1 MNCALIID
9 LFIKQNNQPVMR
21 NVVLVVLLFFSFYAI
36 NAQPFE
42 KLIGNSGN
50 NRLGKMILHN
60 NHYYVLGQNGNKA
73 TVTKMGLNGNVLWTN
88 QTNEDGLWNDVIVNK
103 DGNLM
108 AVGYQGTVSNQSN
121 MNSSIGIIN
130 AGTGNISVRVFNFG
144 FRDFFSKIFFNPV
157 PSNLSFPYYIIG
169 LQIDQNTS
177 SADKMSVNMASENGV
192 INTRIVISGPQDLQT
207 HEGLWINSSTGD
219 FALSGNKLDGNIF
232 EGAAVNFDR
241 NATSTFMTEINKPVR
256 ISNILQN
263 GSNFIYSGQTT
274 DTPQKGLIWKQVGN
288 TNFCYTVDG
297 IDNILNIFLNPSG
310 TMLYALGTEDSGSR
324 RRILLTFDNTQNALS
339 LISARVFENGE
350 TSFGDGYIQH
360 VGNQVIVYTDTRT
373 SNPNSFGLSDGL
385 AMVTDFTFQN
395 CLSDTISGFI
405 LRPYE
410 ITTSIGSVTNVANTA
425 PNPQILSGTLIN
437 YDKVNPCAPPC
448 NISLQVNKSVDA
460 CSNAT
465 FTGIA
470 TGGTGPYTYQW
481 DISCN
486 GVNGTT
492 NPFTTQ
498 IGPGTI
504 PFCVTVTDA
513 TGCTAVLSNQT
524 VVGVRDLVKPEI
536 ICPDDM
542 QLTNNPGQCYG
553 AFAPVITVTD
563 NCDPAPVCNCIMTGS
578 TTGNMPKNTLVQF
591 NVGTTTVTC
600 TATDASGNVS
610 DTCTFTVIVLDTQNP
625 NIVCPPNITVSCEQN
640 VSNLMLTG
648 QATATDNCPDD
659 VIVTYTDSF
668 NGNACSGTITRTWKG
683 TDEYGNM
690 NTCIQTIVIE
700 DDIAPAI
707 SCPAFIT
714 INCDQQPLPAL
725 TGTPQVVDNCQQ
737 NITPTYTDNIIG
749 TGCDRYIQRIWTAD
763 DGCGFIA
770 TCTQNIYFKDQAA
783 PSIICPANLTIAC
796 LPADWLTANFGTATG
811 TDNCG
816 SVTISNFE
824 RTFTGSNCNGTVTSK
839 WRAIDPCGIQNECL
853 QTITV
858 MDNIAPMITCP
869 PNLTLSCN
877 ANTTPSNTGMA
888 QATDNCTSNITI
900 RHTDAYT
907 AQGCR
912 QDLIRTWTATD
923 ACGNVD
929 TCVQIITLLDDV
941 KPTITCP
948 PNVTISCGS
957 NSSSAFTGEP
967 VVSDFCQTN
976 LNVIYQDVT
985 TGPPCDVTISRT
997 WTVNDGCGNIDSCI
1011 QTIKIQD
1018 KTPPTF
1024 ICPTSN
1030 VNPIECT
1037 SNPSLG
1043 VPTNVADNCGG
1054 KIDVTKVDV
1063 FSANGCF
1070 TTLTRTW
1077 TFTDQCGNSATCDQV
1092 ILMQDTQA
1100 PAIKN
1105 CGRKFTVQGVRNP
1118 DGICYGN
1125 VTITTPSAS
1134 DMCDG
1139 NVTITNSFNDTSDA
1153 SATNYPVGQTIVT
1166 WTVKDD
1172 CGLMAMCQDTVV
1184 VLECTNC
1191 CWDSLAFAAIVVM
1204 DFNVIRDECSIHI
1217 SHPGLSPCQRVTYTW
1232 ATGVSTGYL
1241 TGTANASHNF
1251 GISGDYTVCALIEEV
1266 DASGMICFSSEKC
1279 YDVCVTCDDG
1289 CTDDRIVY
1297 QCHDFNQ
1304 VTRYQGSRN
1313 LTKYDLVHS
1322 GNFIYIANSKLIGP
1336 GDTDITVT
1344 KLDATTCGIVEVLEL
1359 GGLGFD
1365 EASSI
1370 IVNSNGTKLI
1380 VAGIFESPSLTI
1392 PAIKTFFGS
1401 NITLT
1406 GLNSPGIWNGFLMQI
1421 DIDGSG
1427 SMKVEWAFSLGYFW
1441 RDNISDVAVDN
1452 DGNIYIVG
1460 TIRGQGTNQIVDF
1473 NPRGTSVLYATD
1485 VYTGFVAK
1493 YDENGML
1500 IWYDVIQPYG
1510 LFNVLD
1516 GNANIGC
1523 NSIDIDGSNIYVG
1536 GLFQAG
1542 IPYVTGY
1549 SAINLAGN
1557 HIITLPIDANDS
1569 NKEKGWSNFVIKY
1582 DAITG
1587 GRINSADFNSGLGNN
1602 YAETNQIRSIKLGNN
1617 NIFVGGSNFITQ
1629 LDKNT
1634 LVLGPSYNSD
1644 YEIND
1649 LDFSNNML
1657 YTIGTTN
1664 IRSAS
1669 LDFISAMPTSSLKY
1683 DIPLGVYDENLILK
1697 KSIILGGN
1705 RIDFGYGIEVN
1716 GNDIYIQGISQSQ
1729 DFIFDPSSQN
1739 YDSATSISDE
1749 ASIFIGKY
1757 SCACDSDTDCCDD
1770 LSASFSGQDTCCK
1783 SLDLVNNAGFD
1794 ICKVTVELT
1803 TPGWILNTSSTATG
1817 YNFNPITNGIEITH
1831 TSGSLPTGTLNNLVE
1846 FCLSGSG
1853 TTLSTTQQFI
1863 VNWYENTTSGN
1874 KLVSCTDSLAM
1885 TCDPPP
1891 PLDSCVVLNV
1901 INIVC
1906 DSLNPNVY
1914 NVTFT
1919 VTNHSNSINATTAFL
1934 TGLPSGFSFIPCP
1947 SGTFASDISIPI
1959 FPSLAPGMTSDP
1971 LCFQIYSVNPILNP
1985 TDVCFEI
1992 NLKGLDGNYF
2002 ACCEESEEQ
2011 CVTLTP
2017 CCQPCDNLEVSITA
2031 TSLGSDESC
2040 CYGLSLNNQCSFQYF
2055 TRLDVNIL
2063 TPNVH
2068 FGFISP
2074 DANWS
2079 NCTPPTLQNICLEPN
2094 SGTIG
2099 SGNFND
2105 VLQFC
2110 LTNVTSLSQVPQ
2122 EINVKFYTSDINGLD
2137 SLACD
2142 TLIYLECPFKPTT
2155 NDSCVIVTNSIAYCD
2170 PETNKYNVSM
2180 TIMNN
2185 SNPSFCAQELVI
2197 NLLEPGVANP
2207 SAIQL
2212 SDPLCYGES
2221 VTINFML
2228 NTNPFPDIDG
2238 LMPLIIS
2245 MKNLDGTCCRGGLAY
2260 IDTLVLPECPCTTTC
2275 CDSEQNE
2282 DFENYALGNLP
2293 NNQVGW
2299 VNNQGNPQVV
2309 AGGANGSG
2317 KSISLH
2323 AGSRG
2328 VRPASVSYGNSGVV
2342 GPDTIFQANKQ
2353 YCITFWA
2360 KLLPVFNLNGRLGIY
2375 ADGQLLQTIIIPPT
2389 NISWTQYSFNFISP
2403 PPGQEIL
2410 IFTNESP
2417 APTDAGPGILLDQI
2431 CFDEVVQ
2438 IFDDLAPPVLSCPMD
2453 LTIHDA
2459 DSDCSIT
2466 YTIPNITVTDP
2477 AGVGLVQCYLDG
2489 TLVPKGS
2496 THNLTNVLVHTI
2508 QYIAED
2514 VCGNRDSCSY
2524 NLTVACDTSCCF
2536 SKQNFVDVVESA
2548 VTYTIDNSICKVTIN
2563 IDSLPNCDYIE
2574 GINWGDGTSTAGPF
2588 TGGDMLMHNYSGSGT
2603 YIINMLA
2610 IETNPTTGFICFEYS
2625 HTINVT
2631 LQCQSCICPSNI
2643 LPFTITHNNVRTDV
2657 KCGETIDIKCP
2668 VTSIFVTGMLNCQST
2683 SPIANCPPNAVTW
2696 NLDRPNLP
2704 NLSGTIATG
2713 NISVMLTA
2721 TDVSEPGLY
2730 AINFTTIC
2738 PGSAEACTCVISWM
2752 QEDCDIDTC
2761 CNDMQAFFDR
2771 CEDAVHEV
2779 ADLVNCKIILNIDS
2793 LSSCD
2798 SIERIIWGD
2807 GTVTQG
2813 TLAGGQMYMHNYTAS
2828 GVKNVV
2834 IWFNAFNNQDSVCLR
2849 YKVEKSLF
2857 LNCNQDT
2864 LCTCN
2869 NSFNHT
2875 YFKPIN
2881 GPIITASCNG
2891 NPVLIPCAGNRP
2903 LIFHGSFNCS
2913 TVDCPP
2919 SNLTY
2924 KIVSVSTGFT
2934 LASGTLSAPNFSIPM
2949 IGAWFDP
2956 SGGLYYIELTGQC
2969 GTTKCTCIINF
2980 KVPPCPQSC
2989 LCDPTFNAEVG
3000 TGFYTNGNILTC
3012 NKKFTPKRLCPKDM
3026 VIWTLNGNVVGNT
3039 TGLTSS
3045 SFVVNPGFNTVCMIV
3060 DRMDSNNKICRDT
3073 ICQRVY
3079 CIKRLCPPTTGPG
3092 KPTNGDFELSI
3103 EGSLPDVGVLEA
3115 WTLTKGTGY
3124 VFGEEGVDNAN
3135 VLLTSKLDAPAELK
3149 QECCLG
3155 ITNTNNLTVATLD
3168 IQNFDSEKVPPGTTL
3183 NIIAQ
3188 EFENGGERV
3197 NSGSIDLSD
3206 LSFLWDEVRIP
3217 LVTPSI
3223 QFPYLIIQIANPN
3236 SDEANI
3242 RIDNLCFDYVSG
3254 SSDITTTN
3262 FSIYPNP
3269 TTGQLTIQFSTS
3281 IDQDISL
3288 KVLDILGRQVNNG
3301 FIQKGS
3307 SSHNFS
3313 IDDMAGIY
3321 IIQLTDS
3328 DGNMSQRK
3336 VIKIE

>member
-591 NVGTTTVTC
+591 KVGTTTVTC

-1139 NVTITNSFNDTSDA
+1139 NVTITNSFNDISDA

-1344 KLDATTCGIVEVLEL
+1344 KMDATTCGIVEVLEL

-1885 TCDPPP
+1885 TCDPSP

-2122 EINVKFYTSDINGLD
+2122 EINVKFYTSNINGLD

-2142 TLIYLECPFKPTT
+2142 TLIYLECPFKPTP

-2170 PETNKYNVSM
+2170 PENNKYNVSM

-2207 SAIQL
+2207 SVIQL

-2228 NTNPFPDIDG
+2228 NTTPFPDIDG
-2238 LMPLIIS
+2238 LIPLIIS

-2260 IDTLVLPECPCTTTC
+2260 IDTLVLPECPCTTNC
-2275 CDSEQNE
+2275 CDSGQNE
-2282 DFENYALGNLP
+2282 DFENYTLGNLP

-2299 VNNQGNPQVV
+2299 VNHQGNPQIVT
-2309 AGGANGSG
+2309 GGANGSVNC
-2317 KSISLH
+2317 IALH
-2323 AGSRG
+2323 SVTRLGPPAG
-2328 VRPASVSYGNSGVV
+2328 VSYGNSGVA

-2360 KLLPVFNLNGRLGIY
+2360 KLLPTSNFNGRLGIY
-2375 ADGQLLQTIIIPPT
+2375 ADGHFIQSIFIPFSNT
-2389 NISWTQYSFNFISP
+2389 GWTQYSFNFIAP

-2417 APTDAGPGILLDQI
+2417 APLDFGPGILLDQI
-2431 CFDEVVQ
+2431 CFDEVIQ
-2438 IFDDLAPPVLSCPMD
+2438 IFDDMTPPILSCPTD
-2453 LTIHDA
+2453 LTIQDP
-2459 DSDCSIT
+2459 DLDCSVP
-2466 YTIPNITVTDP
+2466 YAIPNIAVTDP
-2477 AGVGLVQCYLDG
+2477 SGIAFVHCYLDG
-2489 TLVPKGS
+2489 VLVPIGS
-2496 THNLTNVLVHTI
+2496 THNLTNILAHAI
-2508 QYIAED
+2508 QFIAED
-2514 VCGNRDSCSY
+2514 VCGNRDSCIY
-2524 NLTVACDTSCCF
+2524 TITVQCDTSSCCKG
-2536 SKQNFVDVVESA
+2536 KQDFINQIDASVTSA
-2548 VTYTIDNSICKVTIN
+2548 INNGLCKVTIN
-2563 IDSLPNCDYIE
+2563 IDTLPDCDYIE
-2574 GINWGDGTSTAGPF
+2574 GINWGDGTITTGPF
-2588 TGGDMLMHNYSGSGT
+2588 TGGEMLMHTYSGSGT
-2603 YIINMLA
+2603 YNITMLA
-2610 IETNPTTGFICFEYS
+2610 IETNPATGFICFEYL
-2625 HTINVT
+2625 HGINVT
-2631 LQCQSCICPSNI
+2631 LQCQSCICPTII
-2643 LPFTITHNNVRTDV
+2643 LPFTITHNSVRTDV
-2657 KCGETIDIKCP
+2657 KCGETIDIGCP
-2668 VTSIFVTGMLNCQST
+2668 VTSIFVTGVLKCQNT
-2683 SPIANCPPNAVTW
+2683 GPIAICPPNSVSWT
-2696 NLDRPNLP
+2696 LDRPTFP
-2704 NLSGTIATG
+2704 DLSGTSATG
-2713 NISVMLTA
+2713 NISVMLLA
-2721 TDVSEPGLY
+2721 SDVSEPGLY
-2730 AINFTTIC
+2730 SITFITMC
-2738 PGSAEACTCVISWM
+2738 PASVDECECVISWR
-2752 QEDCDIDTC
+2752 QKD
-2761 CNDMQAFFDR
+2761 
-2771 CEDAVHEV
+2771 
-2779 ADLVNCKIILNIDS
+2779 
-2793 LSSCD
+2793 CD
-2798 SIERIIWGD
+2798 SIDNCCQDQRRFIVSTQNAVLPGKDEKDCRAFVNIDLLNPCIKIDKIDWGNGSLTNGPLSTGSTYYSPTLTNGNYNII
-2807 GTVTQG
+2807 VTFSEYNG
-2813 TLAGGQMYMHNYTAS
+2813 SGGKCWSNDVGYSIKLECGNP
-2828 GVKNVV
+2828 
-2834 IWFNAFNNQDSVCLR
+2834 
-2849 YKVEKSLF
+2849 
-2857 LNCNQDT
+2857 
-2864 LCTCN
+2864 LCTCKYG
-2869 NSFNHT
+2869 F
-2875 YFKPIN
+2875 FQIEKDK
-2881 GPIITASCNG
+2881 
-2891 NPVLIPCAGNRP
+2891 
-2903 LIFHGSFNCS
+2903 
-2913 TVDCPP
+2913 VDCNNTPITISCP
-2919 SNLTY
+2919 NKTPVFISGNLGCNPTGCTSGTMQYLIKNSSNVL
-2924 KIVSVSTGFT
+2924 V
-2934 LASGTLSAPNFSIPM
+2934 ASGTIAAPNFNLQLLA
-2949 IGAWFDP
+2949 GWFDP
-2956 SGGLYYIELTGQC
+2956 LGDLYNIEFITIC
-2969 GTTKCTCIINF
+2969 GSNTCRCKLNF
-2980 KVPPCPQSC
+2980 IVPPCPKSC
-2989 LCDPTFNAEVG
+2989 LCDNNFNAEVSL
-3000 TGFYTNGNILTC
+3000 GFSTQHFNFPVC
-3012 NKKFTPKRLCPKDM
+3012 KKKFTPKSLCPKDK
-3026 VIWTLNGNVVGNT
+3026 VKWTLNGVT
-3039 TGLTSS
+3039 ITSS
-3045 SFVVNPGFNTVCMIV
+3045 IGHDPVIFNILPINSTVCMIV
-3060 DRMDSNNKICRDT
+3060 ERIESPNKICRDT
-3073 ICQRVY
+3073 ICQFY
-3079 CIKRLCPPTTGPG
+3079 KTCKFKNTPNLICTFPKNSIFDGG
-3092 KPTNGDFELSI
+3092 I
-3103 EGSLPDVGVLEA
+3103 EGSFSDVGMMPNWVLKSGRGA
-3115 WTLTKGTGY
+3115 
-3124 VFGEEGVDNAN
+3124 VFSDEGIDFEN
-3135 VLLTSKLDAPAELK
+3135 VMLVSNKTHPADLYQSCCIDPLEPKKLLTNIQLDVQNYGFEKLAKGSKLRIFSGPSDVTVTDMDLKAEVDVSEISFGWNSLSVNV
-3149 QECCLG
+3149 QNAEW
-3155 ITNTNNLTVATLD
+3155 NYNNMV
-3168 IQNFDSEKVPPGTTL
+3168 IR
-3183 NIIAQ
+3183 
-3188 EFENGGERV
+3188 FENP
-3197 NSGSIDLSD
+3197 SD
-3206 LSFLWDEVRIP
+3206 QDAF
-3217 LVTPSI
+3217 
-3223 QFPYLIIQIANPN
+3223 
-3236 SDEANI
+3236 I
-3242 RIDNLCFDYVSG
+3242 RLDNLCFDFVSG
-3254 SSDITTTN
+3254 ISNEAFENN

-3269 TTGQLTIQFSTS
+3269 TTGQLTIQFGSS
-3281 IDQDISL
+3281 IEQDISL
-3288 KVLDILGRQVNNG
+3288 KVLDILGREVHKG

-3307 SSHNFS
+3307 SSLNFS
-3313 IDDMAGIY
+3313 IDELAGIY
-3321 IIQLTDS
+3321 IIQLKDS